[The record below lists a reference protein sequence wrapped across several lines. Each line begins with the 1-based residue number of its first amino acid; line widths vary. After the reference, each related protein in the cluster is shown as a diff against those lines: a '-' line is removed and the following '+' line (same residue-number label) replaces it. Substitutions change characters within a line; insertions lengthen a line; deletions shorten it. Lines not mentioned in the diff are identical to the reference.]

1 MVAKVV
7 ATVTA
12 VVTDAEVATKAAV
25 KVVVKVVVTVA
36 RPAMSNAQKV
46 AVRLKASAQSAVV
59 AMAVDATS
67 AMIVVIVVVTTAS
80 SVPNAWTLTPGHKAS
95 NCQAQTKPAP
105 NALPAMSVVSVVASA
120 ANVVK
125 AVAANATSHAHHGKM
140 AASAMPKSVRTK
152 TSHRAKI
159 AMMPSPL
166 PKAEASLAVA
176 TDGVAMGAVTSA
188 APARKKAATTRNNPR
203 LAWHFQNPQP
213 LQHPRRNRA
222 TTHKP
227 LPPCKARDGDLGS
240 HDRAIVTVVTVA
252 IAKTAVSRWPMRQS
266 HRTVNRLLRLFPH
279 QLLRLWHRSI
289 LRFQRP

>member
-25 KVVVKVVVTVA
+25 KVVVKVA
-36 RPAMSNAQKV
+36 RPAMSNAQKA
-46 AVRLKASAQSAVV
+46 AVRLQANAQSAVAV
-59 AMAVDATS
+59 MAVDATS
-67 AMIVVIVVVTTAS
+67 AMIVVIVVATTAS
-80 SVPNAWTLTPGHKAS
+80 SVPNAWTLTTRRKPA
-95 NCQAQTKPAP
+95 NCQVQMKPVP
-105 NALPAMSVVSVVASA
+105 NALPAMNVVIVVASA

-125 AVAANATSHAHHGKM
+125 AVAANATSHAHRGKM

-166 PKAEASLAVA
+166 PKVEANLAA
-176 TDGVAMGAVTSA
+176 AMDAVAMGAVTSA

-203 LAWHFQNPQP
+203 QAWHFQNPQP
-213 LQHPRRNRA
+213 PQRPRRNRA

-227 LPPCKARDGDLGS
+227 LLPCKAKDADLGN
-240 HDRAIVTVVTVA
+240 HARAIVTVVTVA
-252 IAKTAVSRWPMRQS
+252 IAKTVLSKLQMHQS
-266 HRTVNRLLRLFPH
+266 CRKVNTPLHLCPH
-279 QLLRLWHRSI
+279 QLQRLQHRSI
-289 LRFQRP
+289 LPFQRP